1 VETVMVAG
9 EVVLDRGRFT
19 RVDRAAAMAELAAR
33 LGTPLEPAEE
43 RRRRLARDVFPHVR
57 RFYDGWLD
65 ALPRDPFYAPS
76 SRR

>member
-19 RVDRAAAMAELAAR
+19 RVDRDAATAELTAR
-33 LGTPLEPAEE
+33 LGAPLGPAEE
-43 RRRRLARDVFPHVR
+43 RRRALAREVFPHVR

-65 ALPRDPFYAPS
+65 RLPRDPFYAPS